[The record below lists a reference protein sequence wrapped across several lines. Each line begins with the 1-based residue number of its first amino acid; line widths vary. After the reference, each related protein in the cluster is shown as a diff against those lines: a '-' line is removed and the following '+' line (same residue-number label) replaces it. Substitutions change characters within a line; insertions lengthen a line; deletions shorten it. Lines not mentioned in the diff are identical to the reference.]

1 MNRFNHIALR
11 YFSTPDV
18 AMSSGSPPLRDS
30 DYAAL
35 ADFRAA
41 LRSFTAFSEAKAA
54 EVGLTPR
61 QHQALLAIRG
71 ETTGQATIG
80 YVADRLILKPH
91 SASELVDRLDAM
103 GLVMR
108 QAAAGD
114 RRKII
119 LVLTDQANRLLAA
132 LSASHREEI
141 RRLKPL
147 LLDLLNR
154 FG

>member
-1 MNRFNHIALR
+1 MSRKTALLHDR
-11 YFSTPDV
+11 
-18 AMSSGSPPLRDS
+18 

-35 ADFRAA
+35 AAFRAA
-41 LRSFTAFSEAKAA
+41 LRGFTAFSEAKAA

-71 ETTGQATIG
+71 ETLGQATIG
-80 YVADRLILKPH
+80 YVADQLILKPH

-108 QAAAGD
+108 KAADGD
-114 RRKII
+114 RRKTL
-119 LVLTDQANRLLAA
+119 LVLSDRANALLAD

>member
-1 MNRFNHIALR
+1 
-11 YFSTPDV
+11 
-18 AMSSGSPPLRDS
+18 MSSKSAVLHDS

-41 LRSFTAFSEAKAA
+41 LRSFTAFSETKAA

-71 ETTGQATIG
+71 ETSGQATIG
-80 YVADRLILKPH
+80 FVAERLMLKPH

-103 GLVMR
+103 GLIMR
-108 QAAAGD
+108 KAAAGD
-114 RRKII
+114 RRKTI
-119 LVLTDQANRLLAA
+119 LVLSDRANALLAE

-147 LLDLLNR
+147 LLDLLSR

>member
-1 MNRFNHIALR
+1 
-11 YFSTPDV
+11 
-18 AMSSGSPPLRDS
+18 MSRRSAPLHDS

-41 LRSFTAFSEAKAA
+41 LRGFTAFSETKAA

-71 ETTGQATIG
+71 KAPGQATIG
-80 YVADRLILKPH
+80 YVAERLILKPH

-103 GLVMR
+103 GLIIR
-108 QAAAGD
+108 QTAAGD
-114 RRKII
+114 RRKTI
-119 LVLTDQANRLLAA
+119 LVLTNQANALLAA